1 MNNFEKFYNKALEF
15 LSYRTRS
22 EKEVRDKLKLKQAEP
37 EVIEKVISKLKEKR
51 FINDEEFARQWI
63 ENRER
68 FRPRSLRLIKLEL
81 RQKGIEDEIIERIIS
96 NDEFLISNDLEQA
109 KKLVEKRIGKVRDLP
124 RQEIYQK
131 LGRFLASKGFNWDTI
146 KKAIDEILEKGV

>member
-1 MNNFEKFYNKALEF
+1 MDNFYNLALRF

-22 EKEVRDKLKLKQAEP
+22 EKEVRDKLKTKLAEP

-63 ENRER
+63 ENRNR
-68 FRPRSLRLIKLEL
+68 FKPRSLRLIKLEL
-81 RQKGIEDEIIERIIS
+81 KQKGISEEIVEKIIF

-109 KKLVEKRIGKVRDLP
+109 KRLVEKKIGKFKGLP
-124 RQEIYQK
+124 KQEIYQK

-146 KKAIDEILEKGV
+146 KKSIDDILEKGV